1 MKRVLSACLYQTI
14 HFILDERF
22 SKDEALSKVY
32 NELQNYKEQFKDKIQ
47 ILSEEKLNDGSVIL
61 SIRKIVFGYP
71 IGDYFD

>member
-1 MKRVLSACLYQTI
+1 MKRVLSACLYETI

-61 SIRKIVFGYP
+61 SIRKIVSGYP
-71 IGDYFD
+71 IGDYFE

>member
-1 MKRVLSACLYQTI
+1 MKRVLSAWLYETI

-61 SIRKIVFGYP
+61 FIRKIVSGYP
-71 IGDYFD
+71 IGDYFE